1 MACVQEGAR
10 LTAQPPA
17 AECFEE
23 ALNTDAWHNC
33 KLILDKMVNYFVLQR
48 TPDES
53 AMQQSTTLCLPTT
66 PVRFDAVLCSTVR
79 DAVDAA
85 SSVPLDS
92 VSMVKWLL
100 LPYLIRKEFRQP
112 FLGDGESSEGQICW
126 VCTLQVR
133 ASVPPVSA
141 LNPLAASI
149 VYHAFLL
156 LVHCMRGNGGI

>member
-1 MACVQEGAR
+1 MQEGLK

-17 AECFEE
+17 AKCFEE
-23 ALNTDAWHNC
+23 ALDADAWHNC

-53 AMQQSTTLCLPTT
+53 AMQQSSAPCLPTT

-85 SSVPLDS
+85 SSVALDS

-100 LPYLIRKEFRQP
+100 LPYLNRKEFRQP

-126 VCTLQVR
+126 VCTAQVHLS
-133 ASVPPVSA
+133 ALLPVSGSREFA
-141 LNPLAASI
+141 CC
-149 VYHAFLL
+149 V
-156 LVHCMRGNGGI
+156 